1 MECVT
6 AAPVPRV
13 QANEVGAGFVTTAV
27 GFTASFAVVLTG
39 LQAVGA
45 SSAQAASGLGALC
58 LVVGLGGLVLSLKYR
73 VPVTL
78 AWSTPGAAVLAGSGG
93 LPGGFSDA
101 VGAFV
106 VCGVLF
112 LVTGLWPQLGR
123 LMTRIPAG
131 IAQAMLA
138 GVLVPLCLVPVQAA
152 VASPAV
158 VLPVALIWLIGMR
171 FRPRWAVPIAF
182 GAALVIIAIAFA
194 IGAADVPAVRW
205 APALEF
211 VLPTFTWQAMLGLA
225 LPLYIVTMASQ
236 NVSGAAVL
244 QSFGYTAPWRPSLIT
259 TGLGTSAAAFFGGH
273 AINLAAIS
281 AALAAGNETG
291 VPFGRRWRSAAWAGS
306 FYLPLAI
313 GAAAVS
319 TIALAAPGG
328 LIPAV
333 AGLALIGTLASAV
346 QSAWADAEDRLA
358 CALTLLVAASGITVW
373 GIGAAFWALLIGL
386 ATRAVLRGSASR
398 R

>member
-1 MECVT
+1 MEDVT

-13 QANEVGAGFVTTAV
+13 YANEVGAGFVTTAV

-45 SSAQAASGLGALC
+45 SSAQSASGLGALC
-58 LVVGLGGLVLSLKYR
+58 LVVGLGGLALSLKYR

-106 VCGVLF
+106 ICGALF

-138 GVLVPLCLVPVQAA
+138 GVLVPLCLVPIQAA
-152 VASPAV
+152 VTSPAI
-158 VLPVALIWLIGMR
+158 VLPVALVWLIGMR
-171 FRPRWAVPIAF
+171 SWPRWAVPVAF
-182 GAALVIIAIAFA
+182 GAALIAIAIAFST
-194 IGAADVPAVRW
+194 GAANLAAVNW

-211 VLPTFTWQAMLGLA
+211 VLPTFSWQALLGLA

-244 QSFGYTAPWRPSLIT
+244 QSFGYAAPWRPSLIT
-259 TGLGTSAAAFFGGH
+259 TGLGTSAAALFGGH

-281 AALAAGNETG
+281 AALAAGTDTG
-291 VPFGRRWRSAAWAGS
+291 VPFGRRWRSAAWAGG
-306 FYLPLAI
+306 FYLPLAV

-333 AGLALIGTLASAV
+333 AGLALIGTFASAV
-346 QSAWADAEDRLA
+346 QSAWANAEDRLA

-386 ATRAVLRGSASR
+386 ATRAALRGSATR

>member
-1 MECVT
+1 MH
-6 AAPVPRV
+6 
-13 QANEVGAGFVTTAV
+13 ANEVGAGFVTTAV

-45 SSAQAASGLGALC
+45 SATQSASGLGALC
-58 LVVGLGGLVLSLKYR
+58 LVVGLGGLVLSLRYR
-73 VPVTL
+73 VPVSL

-101 VGAFV
+101 VGAFMI
-106 VCGVLF
+106 CGALFVL
-112 LVTGLWPQLGR
+112 TGLWPFLGR
-123 LMTRIPAG
+123 LMSRIPAG

-138 GVLVPLCLVPVQAA
+138 GVLIPLCLVPIEAA
-152 VASPAV
+152 VSSPAV
-158 VLPVALIWLIGMR
+158 ILPVALVWLLGVR
-171 FRPRWAVPIAF
+171 FWARWAVPVAF
-182 GAALVIIAIAFA
+182 GAALVVIGIAFA
-194 IGAADVPAVRW
+194 TGAADAAEIRW
-205 APALEF
+205 APSLAL
-211 VLPTFTWQAMLGLA
+211 VLPTFSWQAVLGLA

-244 QSFGYTAPWRPSLIT
+244 QSFGYTAPWRPALIT
-259 TGLGTSAAAFFGGH
+259 TGIGSATAALFGGH

-281 AALAAGNETG
+281 AALAAGPDSG
-291 VPFGRRWRSAAWAGS
+291 VPFARRWRSAAWAGG
-306 FYLPLAI
+306 FYVPLAV

-319 TIALAAPGG
+319 TVALAAPGG

-346 QSAWADAEDRLA
+346 QSAWAHTADRVA

-373 GIGAAFWALLIGL
+373 GIGAAFWALLLGL
-386 ATRAVLRGSASR
+386 VTRGVLRSGRPATGV
-398 R
+398 